1 MRLSIRNFLR
11 ITDLYFLLL
20 KWKLSLRCVPG
31 DRCIIFLIFIDR
43 FFKKVSLKLL
53 LLSELYYIS
62 LSILDNFN
70 VILNSTLHQISK
82 DYRIDISRYQNFYK
96 LTDLSSFQFK
106 YSFSLEIWKLKET
119 RRKLKKSISCFEWN
133 IYFQKIFTSSRYC
146 SFNDFL
152 SLICRGGIG
161 EGITN
166 RG

>member
-20 KWKLSLRCVPG
+20 KWKLSLWCVPG

-106 YSFSLEIWKLKET
+106 YSFSLEIWLEGNYF
-119 RRKLKKSISCFEWN
+119 SCFEWN

-152 SLICRGGIG
+152 SLICRGGI